1 MQQIWADLMD
11 ALDPSQIEWILSNGR
26 EERIASGDLLVEEDG
41 EVDAIYF
48 LIEGLLHARTRALG
62 GQVLATL
69 GPGEIVG
76 EISFIDRQRA
86 SATVVAAEDGLVLAL
101 PRDVLEAQLAAD
113 NAFAASFYRAL
124 ASIACRRLRATAS
137 RLGSV
142 AGRATDDEDPALRQD
157 VEAAVERLR
166 RTLIDADTAAA
177 MAEGTVPEAMALRV
191 EREFRTFERTL
202 NEAIGELLDPP
213 SPLNQQIGLRV
224 QSELLPY
231 ISKTR
236 LGERLYSKPRG
247 YGGDFSALE
256 LIYKNQPDGSGPL
269 GPLLDRCL
277 LESSAIRALRARRE
291 IVAAEIRKTVD
302 ASAESPAR
310 VMSVACGPATE
321 VFDVFAALG
330 DKKRLEP
337 TLIDVDFQALL
348 HISELAYGHGLKD
361 QVQSTVKNLVYLALG
376 RGALEAPEQD
386 LVYSLGLIDYFNDNM
401 VLRVIDHVHGVLRPG
416 GRILLGSFHPRNPSK
431 AFLDHVLEWPLI
443 HRTEDELSHLFER
456 SSFGRAATAV
466 RFEEQQ
472 IYFVAEC
479 VKARVSPP

>member
-11 ALDPSQIEWILSNGR
+11 ALNPAQVDWILRNGR

-41 EVDAIYF
+41 EVDAIFF

-76 EISFIDRQRA
+76 EISFVDRQRA

-101 PRDVLEAQLAAD
+101 PRHVLEAQLAAD
-113 NAFAASFYRAL
+113 DAFAASFYRAL
-124 ASIACRRLRATAS
+124 AAIACRRLRATAS
-137 RLGSV
+137 RLGSL
-142 AGRATDDEDPALRQD
+142 AGRRADDEDPALRED

-177 MAEGTVPEAMALRV
+177 MADGTVPEAVALKV
-191 EREFRTFERTL
+191 EREFRTFERAL
-202 NEAIGELLDPP
+202 NDAIGELLDPP
-213 SPLNQQIGLRV
+213 SPWNQQIGLRV
-224 QSELLPY
+224 QNELLPY

-256 LIYKNQPDGSGPL
+256 LIYRNQPSGSGPL

-277 LESSAIRALRARRE
+277 LESWAIRALRGRRK
-291 IVAAEIRKTVD
+291 IVAEEIRKTVD
-302 ASAESPAR
+302 AAGTAR
-310 VMSVACGPATE
+310 VMSIACGPATE
-321 VFDVFAALG
+321 IFDVFAELD
-330 DKKRLEP
+330 DKARLEP

-348 HISELAYGHGLKD
+348 HVSELAYGLGLKD
-361 QVQSTVKNLVYLALG
+361 QVSSTIKNLVYLALG
-376 RGALEAPEQD
+376 RGELEASDQD

-416 GRILLGSFHPRNPSK
+416 GRMLLGSFHPRNPSK

-443 HRTEDELSHLFER
+443 HRTEDELSHLYER
-456 SSFGRAATAV
+456 SAFGRPATAV
-466 RFEEQQ
+466 RFDEQQ
-472 IYFVAEC
+472 IYFVSEC
-479 VKARVSPP
+479 VREG

>member
-1 MQQIWADLMD
+1 MQQIWADLID
-11 ALDPSQIEWILSNGR
+11 ALDPAQVDWILKSGR
-26 EERIASGDLLVEEDG
+26 EQRIESGEVLVAEDG
-41 EVDAIYF
+41 EVGAIYF

-76 EISFIDRQRA
+76 EISFVDRQRA
-86 SATVVAAEDGLVLAL
+86 SASVVAAEDGLVLAL

-113 NAFAASFYRAL
+113 DAFAASFYRAL
-124 ASIACRRLRATAS
+124 AAIICRRLRATAS
-137 RLGSV
+137 RLGSM
-142 AGRATDDEDPALRQD
+142 AGRTAEDEDPALRQD

-177 MAEGTVPEAMALRV
+177 MADGKVPEAVALRV
-191 EREFRTFERTL
+191 EREFRVFERAL
-202 NEAIGELLDPP
+202 NDAIGELLDPP
-213 SPLNQQIGLRV
+213 SPLNQHIGLQV

-231 ISKTR
+231 VSKTR

-256 LIYKNQPDGSGPL
+256 LIYQNEPSGSGPL

-277 LESSAIRALRARRE
+277 LESSAIRALRGRRG
-291 IVAAEIRKTVD
+291 IVVEEIRKTVD
-302 ASAESPAR
+302 AAGAAGRGTAR
-310 VMSVACGPATE
+310 VMSIACGPATE
-321 VFDVFAALG
+321 IFDVFAALG
-330 DKKRLEP
+330 DKSRLEP

-348 HISELAYGHGLKD
+348 HVSELAYGHGLKD
-361 QVQSTVKNLVYLALG
+361 HVHSTVKNLVYLALG
-376 RGALEAPEQD
+376 RGELEAPEQD

-456 SSFGRAATAV
+456 SAFARPATAV
-466 RFEEQQ
+466 RFEKQQ

-479 VKARVSPP
+479 VKG